1 MSFTVYIYMF
11 TSHSPRNITAK
22 NNYNYNYVHG
32 VDGNDAASLEVLSA
46 GRELLE
52 EAIARVVLSRGYLG
66 R

>member
-1 MSFTVYIYMF
+1 MF

-22 NNYNYNYVHG
+22 NNNYVHG